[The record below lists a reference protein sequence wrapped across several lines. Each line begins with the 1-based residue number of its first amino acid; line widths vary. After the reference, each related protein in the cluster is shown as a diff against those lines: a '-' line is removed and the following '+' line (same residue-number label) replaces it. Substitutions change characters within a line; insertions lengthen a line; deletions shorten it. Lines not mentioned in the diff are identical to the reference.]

1 MSKDNG
7 SEKSSNSFI
16 RSIRQW
22 LKGDGHSNNVD
33 GPALPPTKDNGQNHQ
48 RIKHSTKPEILEGME
63 PLTDDAPES
72 FYQPV
77 SRNIKYL
84 QSHQLGTDPLVTH
97 IQNVDDTPSGLIA
110 REAQTVILSAS
121 DEHIPE
127 VKVIRL
133 KCSECNLLEHR
144 DLSSRCHE
152 NGCHRGLC
160 HIHTYFYK
168 DPITQ
173 KTVPYCRKHYLKRIR
188 STNMWEISDHEKE
201 SK

>member
-7 SEKSSNSFI
+7 SEDGRTGFI
-16 RSIRQW
+16 WSIRQW
-22 LKGDGHSNNVD
+22 LKGNDHSNNVD

-63 PLTDDAPES
+63 PLTDDASES

-84 QSHQLGTDPLVTH
+84 QSHQLGTDPVVTH

-110 REAQTVILSAS
+110 REVQTIMLSAS
-121 DEHIPE
+121 EEHIPE
-127 VKVIRL
+127 VKTIRL
-133 KCSECNLLEHR
+133 KCSECDRFEHK

-152 NGCHRGLC
+152 NGCHCALC
-160 HIHTYFYK
+160 KIHTYFYT

-173 KTVPYCRKHYLKRIR
+173 KTVPYCRKHYLKRVR
-188 STNMWEISDHEKE
+188 SINIWELEDHERQ